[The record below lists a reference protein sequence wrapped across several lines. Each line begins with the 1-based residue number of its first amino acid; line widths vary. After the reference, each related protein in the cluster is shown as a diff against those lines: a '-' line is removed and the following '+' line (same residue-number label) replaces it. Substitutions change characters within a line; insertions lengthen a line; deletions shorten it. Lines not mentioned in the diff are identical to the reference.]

1 MGSWRCLRAG
11 VLEEGIV
18 LMMMERRGNKSKEPS
33 SSANVVTRLG

>member
-1 MGSWRCLRAG
+1 MRAE

-33 SSANVVTRLG
+33 SSA